1 MIYKVDSVGF
11 VTVDLD
17 RGDLLQSI
25 SLLVVSVC
33 SLLWNIAHGS
43 AQLTLTSWLERDSKD
58 EELVS
63 SVVFSISLSPVRS
76 VLNVFVFT
84 LGQRHTMNLPN
95 LFE

>member
-33 SLLWNIAHGS
+33 LVIILGIVGHLRGICIAMEYC
-43 AQLTLTSWLERDSKD
+43 A
-58 EELVS
+58 
-63 SVVFSISLSPVRS
+63 
-76 VLNVFVFT
+76 
-84 LGQRHTMNLPN
+84 
-95 LFE
+95 